1 MKALITAT
9 LLSIMAGSALA
20 RDLPADPM
28 RSVMWEEMADRHFS
42 GGPIIFDDRVRLLAP
57 DHAENQM
64 TVPLT
69 VDARGID
76 DVEEIVIVAD
86 LNPIQK
92 AVAYTVLDAE
102 PFLSVQIKLEQSS
115 PIRVGVRT
123 RDGTWHMNGRIVD
136 AAGGGCTAPAAAHS
150 TANWVKTL
158 GQTKALAR
166 REGPEAVRVRFTI
179 KHPMDTGLADGIPVF
194 HLNQIDV
201 ASGGKILSR
210 FELFEP
216 ISENPSIAIMPRVSE
231 RDDTISFSARDTEGN
246 QFRYKV
252 NVPLASSL

>member
-1 MKALITAT
+1 MKALVTAAFLT
-9 LLSIMAGSALA
+9 VLASGATA

-28 RSVMWEEMADRHFS
+28 RSVMWEEMAEQHFS
-42 GGPIIFDDRVRLLAP
+42 SGPIVFDERVRLLAP
-57 DHAENQM
+57 AHAENQM
-64 TVPLT
+64 MVPLT
-69 VDARGID
+69 VDARDIA

-102 PFLSVQIKLEQSS
+102 AFLSVQIKLEQSS

-123 RDGTWHMNGRIVD
+123 RDGTWHMNGQIVD

-166 REGPEAVRVRFTI
+166 REGPDAVRVRFSI

-216 ISENPSIAIMPRVSE
+216 ISENPSIAIMPRVDARE
-231 RDDTISFSARDTEGN
+231 DTISFSARDTEGN
-246 QFRYKV
+246 QFRY
-252 NVPLASSL
+252 NVAVPQASSL